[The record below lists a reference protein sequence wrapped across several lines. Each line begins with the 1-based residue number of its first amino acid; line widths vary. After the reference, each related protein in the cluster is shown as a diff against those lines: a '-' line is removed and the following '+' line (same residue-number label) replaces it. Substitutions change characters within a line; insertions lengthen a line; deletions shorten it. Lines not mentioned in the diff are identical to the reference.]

1 MQRSETFRVL
11 FNGEGYIVRIQGTRV
26 VVSDAYGGRLAG
38 VWCEG
43 GGFVDYPRSDAI
55 KPQVLDLA
63 DKRLRGILR
72 WAPQPLNRER
82 AHEALEVLARRR
94 AVGAQT
100 FASWS
105 GEE

>member
-1 MQRSETFRVL
+1 MQRNETFRVI
-11 FNGEGYIVRIQGTRV
+11 FNGEGYIVRLRDKRV
-26 VVSDAYGGRLAG
+26 IVSDAHGGRLVG

-63 DKRLRGILR
+63 DKRLRCILR
-72 WAPQPLNRER
+72 WSPNPLNKEAARD
-82 AHEALEVLARRR
+82 ALEALVARS
-94 AVGAQT
+94 ATGQEAY
-100 FASWS
+100 AWG